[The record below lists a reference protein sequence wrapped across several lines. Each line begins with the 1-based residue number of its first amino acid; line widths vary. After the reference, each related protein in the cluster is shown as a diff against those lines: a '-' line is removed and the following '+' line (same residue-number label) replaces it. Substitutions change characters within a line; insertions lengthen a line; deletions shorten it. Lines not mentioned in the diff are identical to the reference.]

1 MERSK
6 KIYVLWH
13 RDELVTYFDEDQLDD
28 MLELIVD
35 LNLEEAYFHFCYLL
49 ELGNELLNALNYS
62 QYAECWHWHELER
75 LV

>member
-6 KIYVLWH
+6 KIYVLWY

-28 MLELIVD
+28 MLELVAD
-35 LNLEEAYFHFCYLL
+35 LNFEEAYFYFCYLL
-49 ELGNELLNALNYS
+49 ECGKELLIALDYS
-62 QYAECWHWHELER
+62 QYAERWHWHELER

>member
-6 KIYVLWH
+6 KIYVLWY
-13 RDELVTYFDEDQLDD
+13 RDELVTYFDENQLDD

-35 LNLEEAYFHFCYLL
+35 LNFEEAYSHFCYLL
-49 ELGNELLNALNYS
+49 ECGKELLIALNYS
-62 QYAECWHWHELER
+62 QYAEHWHWHELER